1 MSSFRD
7 QLGEDW
13 LRYQHHLDG
22 SSPAA
27 FDTNQSPLQTPPL
40 SNGLNA
46 TTSTSIA
53 SAANRVTEHLRPP
66 LLSSEPKEETSA
78 VDNDRETESTLQL
91 TGHSWQPTESTL
103 EESVVDGQLMSTT
116 QPNPE
121 PKELARGESVDT
133 EEEEE
138 EDLGGMRYSH
148 ASKLEIL
155 LIVAAKRVFL

>member
-22 SSPAA
+22 SSPSA
-27 FDTNQSPLQTPPL
+27 FDANQSPLQTPPL

-46 TTSTSIA
+46 TTSTSVT
-53 SAANRVTEHLRPP
+53 SAVNRVAEHLRPP
-66 LLSSEPKEETSA
+66 LLSSEPKEETSG
-78 VDNDRETESTLQL
+78 VDDDRETESTLQL
-91 TGHSWQPTESTL
+91 TGHSGQPTESTL
-103 EESVVDGQLMSTT
+103 EESAVDAPPMSAT

-133 EEEEE
+133 EEEE
-138 EDLGGMRYSH
+138 DLGGMR
-148 ASKLEIL
+148 
-155 LIVAAKRVFL
+155 